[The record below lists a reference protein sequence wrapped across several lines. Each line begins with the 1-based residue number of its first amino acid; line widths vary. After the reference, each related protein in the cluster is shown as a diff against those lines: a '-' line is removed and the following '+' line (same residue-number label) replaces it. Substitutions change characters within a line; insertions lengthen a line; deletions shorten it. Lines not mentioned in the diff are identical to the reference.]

1 MRSSY
6 FIFGGAMRKFIFL
19 PVFILMVFFIA
30 PAFAGGV
37 QGACTGFA
45 PGNRCCEPGVTA
57 RYFQDEIQKPYIIL
71 ACLYDPD
78 ATIYKWKKMAISRE
92 GKQKQLTVEQLQ
104 QFHTAC
110 QNTEVNFINCA
121 SACSRYCQNSCDAK
135 GDPNKAAD
143 LTSRFTNCGATGPS
157 GEDFNGGVFMGWY
170 GNPVRGVCVC
180 YN

>member
-1 MRSSY
+1 
-6 FIFGGAMRKFIFL
+6 MRKTIFFA
-19 PVFILMVFFIA
+19 VLMLVAFAA
-30 PAFAGGV
+30 PAFAGEV
-37 QGACTGFA
+37 QGACTGFV
-45 PGNRCCEPGVTA
+45 PGNKCCEPGVTA
-57 RYFQDEIQKPYIIL
+57 RFYQSVGENDRKPYIIL

-78 ATIYKWKKMAISRE
+78 SAIYKWKKMAISRE

-143 LTSRFTNCGATGPS
+143 LTSRFTNCGATGAS